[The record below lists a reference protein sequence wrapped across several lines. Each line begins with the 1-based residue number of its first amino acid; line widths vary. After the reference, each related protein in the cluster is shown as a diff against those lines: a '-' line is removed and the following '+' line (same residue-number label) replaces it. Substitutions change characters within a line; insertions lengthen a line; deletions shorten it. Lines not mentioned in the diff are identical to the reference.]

1 MTSLIDYILSLFR
14 SEDAARSFV
23 AAPGRAMTSAGLID
37 IAPHQISSVAANVV
51 PGLNLGAGD
60 PMSGLRQ
67 AVAARHGFAQDVANV
82 GFAGDAGAGV
92 ASVITTDVGAGLA
105 SGLGAGFL
113 GQGGLALAA
122 SSGGFGGQVGLAAQ
136 VGLGFTAVI
145 EAEVGAQVGAGL
157 GIGTGLGAQAGMGFG
172 GGVGLGLGGQ
182 AGGVI
187 GGSAAGAIGAGVG
200 GRLGGNGQIGVA
212 GQGAVGAGVGAGVG
226 GQAGIA
232 SQIGVSAGG
241 GLGGVGNVSGLT
253 GVSSNAVL
261 ASNASGQAGLIAS
274 EGAAL
279 NGAAMPHLSGPLAG
293 VGVGGQAGAAGGA
306 GLGFGAVG
314 HPTPQPAA
322 LGAAGVVAKTEAA
335 AGVVGG
341 VGGATAAGVGGAHG
355 DILGHE
361 GAALGSVDT
370 VNAGVTPVEHG
381 LVLPSGPLI
390 HGGTGGY
397 GGMNPPVTDAPA
409 PQVPAR
415 AQPMTT
421 AAEHTPAVTQPQHTP
436 VEPPVHDKPPTRLRI
451 GPRLATTSRMRSPQR
466 SATTSC
472 GHTSVPKRWPTTSL
486 APLPT
491 RGWTRSCQQS

>member
-226 GQAGIA
+226 G
-232 SQIGVSAGG
+232 
-241 GLGGVGNVSGLT
+241 T
-253 GVSSNAVL
+253 GW
-261 ASNASGQAGLIAS
+261 Q
-274 EGAAL
+274 
-279 NGAAMPHLSGPLAG
+279 
-293 VGVGGQAGAAGGA
+293 
-306 GLGFGAVG
+306 
-314 HPTPQPAA
+314 
-322 LGAAGVVAKTEAA
+322 
-335 AGVVGG
+335 
-341 VGGATAAGVGGAHG
+341 
-355 DILGHE
+355 
-361 GAALGSVDT
+361 
-370 VNAGVTPVEHG
+370 
-381 LVLPSGPLI
+381 
-390 HGGTGGY
+390 
-397 GGMNPPVTDAPA
+397 
-409 PQVPAR
+409 
-415 AQPMTT
+415 
-421 AAEHTPAVTQPQHTP
+421 
-436 VEPPVHDKPPTRLRI
+436 
-451 GPRLATTSRMRSPQR
+451 
-466 SATTSC
+466 
-472 GHTSVPKRWPTTSL
+472 
-486 APLPT
+486 
-491 RGWTRSCQQS
+491 

>member
-172 GGVGLGLGGQ
+172 GGVGL
-182 AGGVI
+182 
-187 GGSAAGAIGAGVG
+187 
-200 GRLGGNGQIGVA
+200 R
-212 GQGAVGAGVGAGVG
+212 
-226 GQAGIA
+226 
-232 SQIGVSAGG
+232 
-241 GLGGVGNVSGLT
+241 
-253 GVSSNAVL
+253 
-261 ASNASGQAGLIAS
+261 
-274 EGAAL
+274 
-279 NGAAMPHLSGPLAG
+279 
-293 VGVGGQAGAAGGA
+293 
-306 GLGFGAVG
+306 
-314 HPTPQPAA
+314 
-322 LGAAGVVAKTEAA
+322 
-335 AGVVGG
+335 
-341 VGGATAAGVGGAHG
+341 
-355 DILGHE
+355 
-361 GAALGSVDT
+361 
-370 VNAGVTPVEHG
+370 
-381 LVLPSGPLI
+381 
-390 HGGTGGY
+390 
-397 GGMNPPVTDAPA
+397 
-409 PQVPAR
+409 
-415 AQPMTT
+415 
-421 AAEHTPAVTQPQHTP
+421 
-436 VEPPVHDKPPTRLRI
+436 
-451 GPRLATTSRMRSPQR
+451 
-466 SATTSC
+466 
-472 GHTSVPKRWPTTSL
+472 
-486 APLPT
+486 
-491 RGWTRSCQQS
+491 

>member
-92 ASVITTDVGAGLA
+92 ASVITTDVGAG
-105 SGLGAGFL
+105 
-113 GQGGLALAA
+113 
-122 SSGGFGGQVGLAAQ
+122 
-136 VGLGFTAVI
+136 
-145 EAEVGAQVGAGL
+145 
-157 GIGTGLGAQAGMGFG
+157 
-172 GGVGLGLGGQ
+172 
-182 AGGVI
+182 
-187 GGSAAGAIGAGVG
+187 
-200 GRLGGNGQIGVA
+200 
-212 GQGAVGAGVGAGVG
+212 
-226 GQAGIA
+226 
-232 SQIGVSAGG
+232 
-241 GLGGVGNVSGLT
+241 
-253 GVSSNAVL
+253 
-261 ASNASGQAGLIAS
+261 
-274 EGAAL
+274 
-279 NGAAMPHLSGPLAG
+279 P
-293 VGVGGQAGAAGGA
+293 AGGA

-436 VEPPVHDKPPTRLRI
+436 VEPPVHDKPP
-451 GPRLATTSRMRSPQR
+451 SHSVFDV
-466 SATTSC
+466 
-472 GHTSVPKRWPTTSL
+472 GHEPPVTHTPP
-486 APLPT
+486 APIELPSY
-491 RGWTRSCQQS
+491 GLFGLPGF

>member
-261 ASNASGQAGLIAS
+261 ASNAAYQLKLFLHEKRESVSMINAVQFHPIDETVKHPNLI
-274 EGAAL
+274 
-279 NGAAMPHLSGPLAG
+279 
-293 VGVGGQAGAAGGA
+293 
-306 GLGFGAVG
+306 
-314 HPTPQPAA
+314 
-322 LGAAGVVAKTEAA
+322 TE
-335 AGVVGG
+335 
-341 VGGATAAGVGGAHG
+341 
-355 DILGHE
+355 
-361 GAALGSVDT
+361 
-370 VNAGVTPVEHG
+370 
-381 LVLPSGPLI
+381 
-390 HGGTGGY
+390 
-397 GGMNPPVTDAPA
+397 
-409 PQVPAR
+409 
-415 AQPMTT
+415 
-421 AAEHTPAVTQPQHTP
+421 
-436 VEPPVHDKPPTRLRI
+436 
-451 GPRLATTSRMRSPQR
+451 RS
-466 SATTSC
+466 T
-472 GHTSVPKRWPTTSL
+472 
-486 APLPT
+486 
-491 RGWTRSCQQS
+491 

>member
-293 VGVGGQAGAAGGA
+293 VGVVVRPARWRRRVGLRSGRAPDSSAGGPGRGWRGGQDRGGCWSGWRGRRGNRGRGRRGTRRHPGPRGSRTGQCRHGQRRCHARRAWLGPAQWPPDPRRYRRLWRHEPASDRCAGTASSGAGPADDHGGRAHAGGYPTAAHAGRAAG
-306 GLGFGAVG
+306 
-314 HPTPQPAA
+314 
-322 LGAAGVVAKTEAA
+322 
-335 AGVVGG
+335 
-341 VGGATAAGVGGAHG
+341 
-355 DILGHE
+355 
-361 GAALGSVDT
+361 
-370 VNAGVTPVEHG
+370 
-381 LVLPSGPLI
+381 
-390 HGGTGGY
+390 
-397 GGMNPPVTDAPA
+397 
-409 PQVPAR
+409 
-415 AQPMTT
+415 
-421 AAEHTPAVTQPQHTP
+421 
-436 VEPPVHDKPPTRLRI
+436 
-451 GPRLATTSRMRSPQR
+451 PR
-466 SATTSC
+466 
-472 GHTSVPKRWPTTSL
+472 
-486 APLPT
+486 
-491 RGWTRSCQQS
+491 

>member
-293 VGVGGQAGAAGGA
+293 VGV
-306 GLGFGAVG
+306 
-314 HPTPQPAA
+314 
-322 LGAAGVVAKTEAA
+322 
-335 AGVVGG
+335 VGG

-436 VEPPVHDKPPTRLRI
+436 VEPPVHDKPP
-451 GPRLATTSRMRSPQR
+451 SHSVFDV
-466 SATTSC
+466 
-472 GHTSVPKRWPTTSL
+472 GHEPPVTHTPP
-486 APLPT
+486 APIELPSY
-491 RGWTRSCQQS
+491 GLFGLPGF

>member
-306 GLGFGAVG
+306 GLGFRRSGTRLLSRRPWARLAWWPRPRRLLEWLAGSAGQPRPGSAGHTATPWATREPHWAVSTRSTPVSRPSSMAWSCPVAPDPRRYRRLWRHEPASDRCAGTASSGAG
-314 HPTPQPAA
+314 PADDHGGRAHAGGYPTAA
-322 LGAAGVVAKTEAA
+322 HAGRAAG
-335 AGVVGG
+335 
-341 VGGATAAGVGGAHG
+341 
-355 DILGHE
+355 
-361 GAALGSVDT
+361 
-370 VNAGVTPVEHG
+370 
-381 LVLPSGPLI
+381 
-390 HGGTGGY
+390 
-397 GGMNPPVTDAPA
+397 
-409 PQVPAR
+409 
-415 AQPMTT
+415 
-421 AAEHTPAVTQPQHTP
+421 
-436 VEPPVHDKPPTRLRI
+436 
-451 GPRLATTSRMRSPQR
+451 PR
-466 SATTSC
+466 
-472 GHTSVPKRWPTTSL
+472 
-486 APLPT
+486 
-491 RGWTRSCQQS
+491 

>member
-212 GQGAVGAGVGAGVG
+212 
-226 GQAGIA
+226 
-232 SQIGVSAGG
+232 
-241 GLGGVGNVSGLT
+241 
-253 GVSSNAVL
+253 
-261 ASNASGQAGLIAS
+261 
-274 EGAAL
+274 
-279 NGAAMPHLSGPLAG
+279 
-293 VGVGGQAGAAGGA
+293 
-306 GLGFGAVG
+306 
-314 HPTPQPAA
+314 
-322 LGAAGVVAKTEAA
+322 
-335 AGVVGG
+335 
-341 VGGATAAGVGGAHG
+341 
-355 DILGHE
+355 
-361 GAALGSVDT
+361 
-370 VNAGVTPVEHG
+370 TPVEHG

-436 VEPPVHDKPPTRLRI
+436 VEPPVHDKPP
-451 GPRLATTSRMRSPQR
+451 SHSVFDV
-466 SATTSC
+466 
-472 GHTSVPKRWPTTSL
+472 GHEPPVTHTPP
-486 APLPT
+486 APIELPSY
-491 RGWTRSCQQS
+491 GLFGLPGF

>member
-172 GGVGLGLGGQ
+172 GG
-182 AGGVI
+182 
-187 GGSAAGAIGAGVG
+187 
-200 GRLGGNGQIGVA
+200 
-212 GQGAVGAGVGAGVG
+212 
-226 GQAGIA
+226 
-232 SQIGVSAGG
+232 
-241 GLGGVGNVSGLT
+241 
-253 GVSSNAVL
+253 
-261 ASNASGQAGLIAS
+261 
-274 EGAAL
+274 
-279 NGAAMPHLSGPLAG
+279 
-293 VGVGGQAGAAGGA
+293 
-306 GLGFGAVG
+306 
-314 HPTPQPAA
+314 
-322 LGAAGVVAKTEAA
+322 
-335 AGVVGG
+335 
-341 VGGATAAGVGGAHG
+341 AHG

-361 GAALGSVDT
+361 GAALGRVDT

-436 VEPPVHDKPPTRLRI
+436 VEPPVHDKPP
-451 GPRLATTSRMRSPQR
+451 SHSVFDV
-466 SATTSC
+466 
-472 GHTSVPKRWPTTSL
+472 GHEPPVTHTPP
-486 APLPT
+486 APIELPSY
-491 RGWTRSCQQS
+491 GLFGLPGF

>member
-421 AAEHTPAVTQPQHTP
+421 VAEHTPAVTQPQHTP
-436 VEPPVHDKPPTRLRI
+436 VEPPVHDKPP
-451 GPRLATTSRMRSPQR
+451 SHSVFDV
-466 SATTSC
+466 
-472 GHTSVPKRWPTTSL
+472 GHEPPVTHTPP
-486 APLPT
+486 APIELPSY
-491 RGWTRSCQQS
+491 GLFGLPGF

>member
-1 MTSLIDYILSLFR
+1 MTDSL
-14 SEDAARSFV
+14 
-23 AAPGRAMTSAGLID
+23 T
-37 IAPHQISSVAANVV
+37 
-51 PGLNLGAGD
+51 
-60 PMSGLRQ
+60 
-67 AVAARHGFAQDVANV
+67 
-82 GFAGDAGAGV
+82 
-92 ASVITTDVGAGLA
+92 
-105 SGLGAGFL
+105 
-113 GQGGLALAA
+113 
-122 SSGGFGGQVGLAAQ
+122 
-136 VGLGFTAVI
+136 
-145 EAEVGAQVGAGL
+145 EV
-157 GIGTGLGAQAGMGFG
+157 
-172 GGVGLGLGGQ
+172 
-182 AGGVI
+182 
-187 GGSAAGAIGAGVG
+187 
-200 GRLGGNGQIGVA
+200 
-212 GQGAVGAGVGAGVG
+212 

-436 VEPPVHDKPPTRLRI
+436 VEPPVHDKPP
-451 GPRLATTSRMRSPQR
+451 SHSVFDV
-466 SATTSC
+466 
-472 GHTSVPKRWPTTSL
+472 GHEPPVTHTPP
-486 APLPT
+486 APIELPSY
-491 RGWTRSCQQS
+491 GLFGLPGF

>member
-293 VGVGGQAGAAGGA
+293 V
-306 GLGFGAVG
+306 
-314 HPTPQPAA
+314 
-322 LGAAGVVAKTEAA
+322 
-335 AGVVGG
+335 
-341 VGGATAAGVGGAHG
+341 
-355 DILGHE
+355 
-361 GAALGSVDT
+361 
-370 VNAGVTPVEHG
+370 TPVEHG

-436 VEPPVHDKPPTRLRI
+436 VEPPVHDKPP
-451 GPRLATTSRMRSPQR
+451 SHSVFDV
-466 SATTSC
+466 
-472 GHTSVPKRWPTTSL
+472 GHEPPVTHTPP
-486 APLPT
+486 APIELPSY
-491 RGWTRSCQQS
+491 GLFGLPGF

>member
-293 VGVGGQAGAAGGA
+293 VGVGGQAAPLAAPGWASERSGTRLLSRRPWARLAWWPRPRRLLEWLAGSAGQPRPGSAGTRRHPGPRGSRTGQCRHGQRRCHARRAWLGPAQWPPDPRRYRRLWRHEPASDRCAGTASSGAGPADDHGGRAHAGGYPTAAHAGRAAG
-306 GLGFGAVG
+306 
-314 HPTPQPAA
+314 
-322 LGAAGVVAKTEAA
+322 
-335 AGVVGG
+335 
-341 VGGATAAGVGGAHG
+341 
-355 DILGHE
+355 
-361 GAALGSVDT
+361 
-370 VNAGVTPVEHG
+370 
-381 LVLPSGPLI
+381 
-390 HGGTGGY
+390 
-397 GGMNPPVTDAPA
+397 
-409 PQVPAR
+409 
-415 AQPMTT
+415 
-421 AAEHTPAVTQPQHTP
+421 
-436 VEPPVHDKPPTRLRI
+436 
-451 GPRLATTSRMRSPQR
+451 PR
-466 SATTSC
+466 
-472 GHTSVPKRWPTTSL
+472 
-486 APLPT
+486 
-491 RGWTRSCQQS
+491 